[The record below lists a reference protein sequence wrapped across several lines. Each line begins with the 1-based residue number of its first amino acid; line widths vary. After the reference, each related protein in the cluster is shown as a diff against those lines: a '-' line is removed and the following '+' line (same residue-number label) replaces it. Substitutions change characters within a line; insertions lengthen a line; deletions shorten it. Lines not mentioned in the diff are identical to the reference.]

1 MHIHATHPREGE
13 GRAHVMQVDVDD
25 ITFEMKMHT
34 IHTIMNV
41 RAEPIKGTLTKGA
54 IRVMAIAP

>member
-25 ITFEMKMHT
+25 ITFEIKMHT
-34 IHTIMNV
+34 IHESSKMTRNV
-41 RAEPIKGTLTKGA
+41 HGKFKTK
-54 IRVMAIAP
+54 